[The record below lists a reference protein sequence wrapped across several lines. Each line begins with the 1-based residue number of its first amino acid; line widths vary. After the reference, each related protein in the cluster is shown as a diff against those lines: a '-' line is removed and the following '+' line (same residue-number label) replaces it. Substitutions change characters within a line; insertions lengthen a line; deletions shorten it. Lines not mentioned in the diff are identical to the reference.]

1 MRPESAAT
9 SLRGRTVVVTGASSG
24 IGRATATRLGALGA
38 RVVLAARDENGLDT
52 TREAVLA
59 AGGDALVVPTDVAHA
74 EHMRQLAGQ
83 AIRWSGDGVYAWI
96 NNAGVGT
103 YGYID
108 QFSAEELHRVIDVN
122 LLGEIYGSR
131 VILPH
136 LVERG
141 EGVIVN
147 VGSILSEIP
156 FPAMAPYVATKYG
169 VRGFTES
176 LRMELKHRAP
186 GVRVCLVEPASVDTP
201 FYRHALSRFGAM
213 PKPVPPVFG
222 VERVAEEIARLVLEP
237 RTKAVA
243 PRIGSVFT
251 FAHRLA
257 PAPIQWLLGGRRGLR
272 LIRSGRPGVPD
283 NNLFAPSQTPGT
295 RR

>member
-1 MRPESAAT
+1 M
-9 SLRGRTVVVTGASSG
+9 VTGASSG
-24 IGRATATRLGALGA
+24 IGRATAMRLGALGG
-38 RVVLAARDENGLDT
+38 RVVLAARDENGLDA

-59 AGGDALVVPTDVAHA
+59 SGGDALVVPADVAHA
-74 EHMRQLAGQ
+74 EHMRQLAAQ

-122 LLGEIYGSR
+122 LLGQIYGSR

-147 VGSILSEIP
+147 IGSILSEIP
-156 FPAMAPYVATKYG
+156 FPAMSPYVA
-169 VRGFTES
+169 
-176 LRMELKHRAP
+176 
-186 GVRVCLVEPASVDTP
+186 TP

-213 PKPVPPVFG
+213 PKPVPPVFA
-222 VERVAEEIARLVLEP
+222 VERVAREIARLVLEP

-257 PAPIQWLLGGRRGLR
+257 PAPVQWLLGGRRGLR
-272 LIRSGRPGVPD
+272 LIRSDRPGVPE
-283 NNLFAPSQTPGT
+283 NNLFAPSQTPGP
-295 RR
+295 RG